1 MTTSKK
7 REMEAVHFG
16 GILRRFRMQRGWTL
30 AELGYHSGMNAT
42 YLGVMER
49 GGNVPSL
56 QTLFYLADLFG
67 VEAAEI
73 VREMDALRR
82 EEQRLEQTVQDAQR
96 ARRTAAAN
104 PPTTTP

>member
-30 AELGYHSGMNAT
+30 SDLADESGMNAT
-42 YLGVMER
+42 YLGVLER

-56 QTLFYLADLFG
+56 QTLFYMADIFG

-73 VREMDALRR
+73 VREMDKLRR
-82 EEQRLEQTVQDAQR
+82 EEHRLEQTVQQAKR
-96 ARRTAAAN
+96 ARRTAAN
-104 PPTTTP
+104 PPTTAT